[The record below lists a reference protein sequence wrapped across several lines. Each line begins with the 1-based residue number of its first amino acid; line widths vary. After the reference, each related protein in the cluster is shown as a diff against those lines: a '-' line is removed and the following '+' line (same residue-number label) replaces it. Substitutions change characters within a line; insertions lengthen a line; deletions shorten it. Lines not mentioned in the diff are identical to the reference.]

1 MTRYKG
7 RTSAKT
13 IEREG
18 NHDGR
23 HDRQH
28 VCDRKATVAPRISC
42 AVAFARAAHSEPPS
56 GIHVLCSSGYPRTLL
71 LKKNSLPRFRSFQ

>member
-28 VCDRKATVAPRISC
+28 VCDQKSYGSPSHFLCRRFC
-42 AVAFARAAHSEPPS
+42 AGRSLRTAFR
-56 GIHVLCSSGYPRTLL
+56 YPRTLL
-71 LKKNSLPRFRSFQ
+71 FRVSTYFAFEKEFAPTL